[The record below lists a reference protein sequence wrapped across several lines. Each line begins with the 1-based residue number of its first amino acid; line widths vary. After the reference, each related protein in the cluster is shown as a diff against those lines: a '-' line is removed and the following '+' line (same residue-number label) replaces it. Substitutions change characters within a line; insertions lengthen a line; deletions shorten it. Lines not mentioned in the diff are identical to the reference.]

1 MLLTPFRLVASV
13 ARRFH
18 TERYAQTAAALSF
31 ATLIGLVPMLAVGAA
46 LLETLPFGV
55 KLSVALEHF
64 LLSTLLPEKAG
75 TVIVKY
81 LSQFAHRADQV
92 TWIGLGVL
100 GLTALL
106 QMLTIEH
113 AFNAIWKVKVRRPW
127 LWRLG
132 LHLLALLAGP
142 LVFGGALSSI
152 TFLAS
157 VSFGFVN
164 DAGWARVAFSQSMPL
179 FFLAML
185 FSLLYWAL
193 PNRPVSRWHAG
204 LSGVLAALAFVGMQR
219 LFALYV
225 VKLPTYTLI
234 FGTFS
239 AIPIFLLWLYMS
251 WTVILLG
258 ALLTAELPGFTQ
270 RGRTGGRGASRKI
283 SGTKMQRGEQ

>member
-18 TERYAQTAAALSF
+18 AERYAQTAAALSF
-31 ATLIGLVPMLAVGAA
+31 ATLIGLVPMLAVGAV
-46 LLETLPFGV
+46 LLETLPFGI
-55 KLSVALEHF
+55 KLSVALENF
-64 LLSTLLPEKAG
+64 LLSSLLPEKAG

-81 LSQFAHRADQV
+81 LGQFAQRAERV
-92 TWIGLGVL
+92 TWIGLLVL

-106 QMLTIEH
+106 QMLTIER
-113 AFNAIWKVKVRRPW
+113 AFNAIWKVQKLRPW
-127 LWRLG
+127 WRRLA

-142 LVFGGALSSI
+142 LVFGGALASI

-157 VSFGFVN
+157 VSFGLV
-164 DAGWARVAFSQSMPL
+164 AESGWVRVTFAQAMPL

-193 PNRPVSRWHAG
+193 PNRPVTRWHAA

-225 VKLPTYTLI
+225 VKFPTYTLI

-239 AIPIFLLWLYMS
+239 AMPIFLLWLYLS

-258 ALLTAELPGFTQ
+258 ALLTAELPGFNR

-283 SGTKMQRGEQ
+283 GVTN

>member
-1 MLLTPFRLVASV
+1 
-13 ARRFH
+13 
-18 TERYAQTAAALSF
+18 
-31 ATLIGLVPMLAVGAA
+31 LAVGAV
-46 LLETLPFGV
+46 LLETLPFGI
-55 KLSVALEHF
+55 KLSVALENF

-81 LSQFAHRADQV
+81 LGQFAQRAERV
-92 TWIGLGVL
+92 TWIGLLVL

-113 AFNAIWKVKVRRPW
+113 AFNAIWKVQKLRPW
-127 LWRLG
+127 WRRLA

-142 LVFGGALSSI
+142 LVFGGALASI

-157 VSFGFVN
+157 VSFGLV
-164 DAGWARVAFSQSMPL
+164 AESGWVRVAFSNAMPL

-193 PNRPVSRWHAG
+193 PNRPVWGWHAA

-225 VKLPTYTLI
+225 VKFPTYTLI
-234 FGTFS
+234 FGAFS
-239 AIPIFLLWLYMS
+239 AMPIFLLWLYLS

-258 ALLTAELPGFTQ
+258 ALLTAELPGIT
-270 RGRTGGRGASRKI
+270 RLGRAGGRGASRKI
-283 SGTKMQRGEQ
+283 SATKMKRGGQ